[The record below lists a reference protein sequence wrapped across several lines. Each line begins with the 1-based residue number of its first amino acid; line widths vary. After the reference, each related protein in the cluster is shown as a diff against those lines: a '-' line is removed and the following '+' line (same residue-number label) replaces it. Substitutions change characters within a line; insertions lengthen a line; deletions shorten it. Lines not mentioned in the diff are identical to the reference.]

1 MVTTRKRKS
10 QTQTTQSAKRK
21 RVVDPKVRENLID
34 SRNQIIENRAQIV
47 QSSNN
52 EFIQTLE
59 KLDTTAKRVTN
70 ASDATLVVEQTDMM
84 SNILQEQTRK
94 CDANTAKVSVDDLI
108 EVIKDEWMGDDGIP
122 DLSKLFE
129 LVHPNYNG
137 VPPIFCFNNVGGME
151 FVQKPKKVRKI
162 QKKPELI
169 VPDIMNKAAEKAK
182 ETEQETTDTAN
193 RVQGLVEFLNAKQ
206 KADGTDHEYRILET
220 LMNPESFTETL
231 ENIYDFSHA
240 TSQGNV
246 KIFMSSGHPVYQFL
260 GKQGPKVARQSRN
273 RQQFCLSFDGGM
285 HTELSQHMT
294 QSQIPTRSQ
303 IEE

>member
-10 QTQTTQSAKRK
+10 QSEATQSAKRK
-21 RVVDPKVRENLID
+21 RVVDPKVRENLIH
-34 SRNQIIENRAQIV
+34 SRNHIIENRAQIV
-47 QSSNN
+47 QSRNN
-52 EFIQTLE
+52 EFIETLN
-59 KLDTTAKRVTN
+59 KIDTTAKRVNN

-84 SNILQEQTRK
+84 SSILQEQTRK
-94 CDANTAKVSVDDLI
+94 CDANTAKVSIDDLI
-108 EVIKDEWMGDDGIP
+108 DVIKDEYMDDGMP
-122 DLSKLFE
+122 DLNKLFE

-137 VPPIFCFNNVGGME
+137 VPPVFCFNNVGGME
-151 FVQKPKKVRKI
+151 YVQKPKKKRKI

-169 VPDIMNKAAEKAK
+169 VPDTMKKASEKAK
-182 ETEQETTDTAN
+182 ETEEETTDTAN
-193 RVQGLVEFLNAKQ
+193 RVQGLVEFLTAQQ
-206 KADGTDHEYRILET
+206 KADGTEHKYRLLQT
-220 LMNPESFTETL
+220 LMNPESFSETL

-246 KIFMSSGHPVYQFL
+246 KIFMSGGKPVYQFL
-260 GKQGPKVARQSRN
+260 GREGPKVARQSRN

-285 HTELSQHMT
+285 HSELSQHMT